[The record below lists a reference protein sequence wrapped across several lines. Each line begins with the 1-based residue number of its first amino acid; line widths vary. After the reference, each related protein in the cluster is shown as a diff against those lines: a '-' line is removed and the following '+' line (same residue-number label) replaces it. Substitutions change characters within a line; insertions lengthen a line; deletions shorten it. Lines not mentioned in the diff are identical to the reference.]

1 MKILLTGASGMVGS
15 NIIDHDYYS
24 NLNVLT
30 PTSEELNLLNSTN
43 VIDYINKNKPD
54 MIIHAAGF
62 VGGIQSNINQPVNFL
77 VNNIQMG
84 VNILMAAKN
93 YGIKNFINLGS
104 SCMYPRNAQN
114 PLSEGLI
121 LQGELEPTNEA
132 YAIAKVSITRLCEY
146 INREDKSFLYKT
158 VIPCN
163 LYGKYDKFD
172 IQYSHMIPAA
182 IKKISD
188 AKNQNKP
195 SVEIWGDGLAKRE
208 FMYAGDFASFIYYSI
223 ENFEKMPQNI
233 NVGLGHDFTI
243 NEYYQMIAEVI
254 EYKGEFTHQLSK
266 PSGMKQKLIDS
277 NNLSKFGWHHQTS
290 LKQGIKNTYDY
301 YLSMRAI

>member
-15 NIIDHDYYS
+15 NIIDHDSYS

-77 VNNIQMG
+77 VNNLQMG
-84 VNILMAAKN
+84 INILMAAKN
-93 YGIKNFINLGS
+93 HGIKNFINLGS

-121 LQGELEPTNEA
+121 LQGELEPTNEG
-132 YAIAKVSITRLCEY
+132 YAIAKVAITRLCEY

-172 IQYSHMIPAA
+172 IQYSHMIPAV

-188 AKNQNKP
+188 A
-195 SVEIWGDGLAKRE
+195 
-208 FMYAGDFASFIYYSI
+208 
-223 ENFEKMPQNI
+223 
-233 NVGLGHDFTI
+233 
-243 NEYYQMIAEVI
+243 
-254 EYKGEFTHQLSK
+254 YKGEFTHQLSK
-266 PSGMKQKLIDS
+266 PSGMKQKLIDI

-290 LKQGIKNTYDY
+290 LKQGIKSTYDY
-301 YLSMRAI
+301 YLSIGAL

>member
-15 NIIDHDYYS
+15 NIIDHDSYS

-93 YGIKNFINLGS
+93 HGIKNFINLGS

-188 AKNQNKP
+188 AKNQNTP

-266 PSGMKQKLIDS
+266 PTGMKQKLIDS

-301 YLSMRAI
+301 YLSMRTI